1 MRLDEEERVERAPNS
16 KEKAEWWPGKVS
28 SAVTSSTVLQRELT
42 KSPRSNDA
50 ENKAQGT
57 GVTGPRLGLDSSLLC
72 ILFPHPPCHS
82 GTPSPFLGQCAD
94 KVAQFWV
101 LNMLKVC

>member
-1 MRLDEEERVERAPNS
+1 MERVPNS
-16 KEKAEWWPGKVS
+16 KEKAEWWAEVS
-28 SAVTSSTVLQRELT
+28 PEVTSSTALQRELT
-42 KSPRSNDA
+42 KSPRGNDA
-50 ENKAQGT
+50 ENEAQGT
-57 GVTGPRLGLDSSLLC
+57 GVTVPRLGLNSSPPC
-72 ILFPHPPCHS
+72 ILFPHSPCHS